1 MRRMAS
7 NSNIKMGKAR
17 VFWMDGLVDAFFFAF
32 LVKFPRVPDEF
43 SVPQKGA

>member
-32 LVKFPRVPDEF
+32 LTKSPRISDE
-43 SVPQKGA
+43 V

>member
-17 VFWMDGLVDAFFFAF
+17 VFWMDGLVDAFFFCISHKIPAHF
-32 LVKFPRVPDEF
+32 
-43 SVPQKGA
+43 G

>member
-17 VFWMDGLVDAFFFAF
+17 VFWMDGLVDAFFFFAF
-32 LVKFPRVPDEF
+32 LTKPPRISDE
-43 SVPQKGA
+43 V